1 MDAGN
6 SLTLYDQNSAVI
18 GTFKAST
25 FTALLPATGS
35 LTALDGTTYNTADYH
50 GQPTGT
56 TSTSGRLDS
65 GEQFAYLNFV
75 AGAGTTISK
84 IVESETTSAVF
95 ESDNYSIISA
105 APTVNSTSHGNVVFV
120 TAIPEPAT
128 WTLAVVAG
136 GLVLFGVRRRAA

>member
-1 MDAGN
+1 MPNGSPVTITFNSPVGYFGLLWCAVDAGN

-56 TSTSGRLDS
+56 TSTSGRLD
-65 GEQFAYLNFV
+65 
-75 AGAGTTISK
+75 
-84 IVESETTSAVF
+84 
-95 ESDNYSIISA
+95 A
-105 APTVNSTSHGNVVFV
+105 AANSLR
-120 TAIPEPAT
+120 I
-128 WTLAVVAG
+128 
-136 GLVLFGVRRRAA
+136 